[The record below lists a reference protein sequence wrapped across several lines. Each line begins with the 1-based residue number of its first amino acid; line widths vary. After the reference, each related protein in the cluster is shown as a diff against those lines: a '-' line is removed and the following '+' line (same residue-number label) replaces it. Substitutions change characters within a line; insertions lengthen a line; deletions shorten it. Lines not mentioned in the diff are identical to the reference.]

1 MTYALSGDTG
11 GRTFMQKQL
20 ESKNTFQL
28 FMHNVFT

>member
-1 MTYALSGDTG
+1 MKQAPSGDTG
-11 GRTFMQKQL
+11 GRLCIPKQL